1 MGVGVSSVESSG
13 FVPLCICLWL
23 LMGQCTS
30 RRAGQLCVCET
41 VGVGVTMCESLWVLS
56 VYLCDCVCVS
66 LVIRWRYGSL

>member
-41 VGVGVTMCESLWVLS
+41 VGERGRTLLLAELAFQ
-56 VYLCDCVCVS
+56 
-66 LVIRWRYGSL
+66 RKGRYKRKYN